1 MFSKLFNY
9 LKVEKFAH
17 IYLTTLD
24 NLIQLNM
31 NPENARIPMNLIR
44 ENVQPI
50 KTTMKMKNVIITSLI
65 LALVLSSCADKN
77 QAPTAPPP
85 PVLPVLAI
93 TSANT
98 TTDAEYPAAI
108 QGTVD
113 VEIRP
118 QVSGNLDRIF
128 VDEGAY
134 VSKGQTLFKINERP
148 FREQLNNALASL
160 HAAEAAL
167 INANLEV
174 DKLTPLVQNKVVS
187 DYQLKTAKASQ
198 KIAAANIEQAKAMVG
213 SAKINL
219 GYTNVTAPVSGYIG
233 RLPKKQGSL
242 VSASDVEALT
252 TLSDVHEVFAYF
264 SLSETDFINFK
275 TQYAGSSL
283 GDKIKKLPPVTLILA
298 DNNAYPQTGKI
309 DMVDGQFDKTTGAIT
324 IRATFPNA
332 NGTLR
337 SGNTGRIRLGL
348 NHDDAILVPQAA
360 TVEMQDKV
368 FVFTVG
374 KDNKVTKMPI
384 SIVGKSGTNYLIKE
398 GVKTGD
404 QIVLS
409 GIDKLQDGQ
418 AIQPEKSTK
427 VAEVTNKK

>member
-1 MFSKLFNY
+1 
-9 LKVEKFAH
+9 
-17 IYLTTLD
+17 
-24 NLIQLNM
+24 M
-31 NPENARIPMNLIR
+31 NPENARIPQFFKR
-44 ENVQPI
+44 NVEPI
-50 KTTMKMKNVIITSLI
+50 KTNKMKNVIITSFI

-242 VSASDVEALT
+242 VSAADVEALT

-275 TQYAGSSL
+275 TQYAGNSL

-298 DNNAYPQTGKI
+298 DNSSYPQTGKI

-337 SGNTGRIRLGL
+337 SGNTGKIRLGL

-384 SIVGKSGTNYLIKE
+384 TVVGKSGTNYLIKE

-418 AIQPEKSTK
+418 AIQPEKSNK

>member
-1 MFSKLFNY
+1 M
-9 LKVEKFAH
+9 
-17 IYLTTLD
+17 LD

-31 NPENARIPMNLIR
+31 NPENARMPKELIR

-50 KTTMKMKNVIITSLI
+50 KTMKMKNVIITSFI

-93 TSANT
+93 TSTNT

-118 QVSGNLDRIF
+118 QVSGNLERVY
-128 VDEGAY
+128 VDEGSY

-264 SLSETDFINFK
+264 SLGETDFINFK
-275 TQYAGSSL
+275 AQYAGSSL

-337 SGNTGRIRLGL
+337 SGNTGKIRLGL

-384 SIVGKSGTNYLIKE
+384 TVVGKSGTNYLIKE

-427 VAEVTNKK
+427 VAQVTNQK

>member
-1 MFSKLFNY
+1 
-9 LKVEKFAH
+9 
-17 IYLTTLD
+17 
-24 NLIQLNM
+24 M

-77 QAPTAPPP
+77 QTPTAPPP

-384 SIVGKSGTNYLIKE
+384 SIAGKSGTNYLIKE

-427 VAEVTNKK
+427 VAEVTNQK

>member
-1 MFSKLFNY
+1 
-9 LKVEKFAH
+9 
-17 IYLTTLD
+17 
-24 NLIQLNM
+24 M
-31 NPENARIPMNLIR
+31 NPENARIPKNLIR

-50 KTTMKMKNVIITSLI
+50 KTNKMKNVIITSFI

-148 FREQLNNALASL
+148 YREQLNNALASL

-242 VSASDVEALT
+242 VSASDIEALT

-264 SLSETDFINFK
+264 SLGETDFINFK
-275 TQYAGSSL
+275 EQYKGSSL

-348 NHDDAILVPQAA
+348 QHDDAILVPQSA

-384 SIVGKSGTNYLIKE
+384 TVVGKNGTNYLIKE

-427 VAEVTNKK
+427 VAQVTNKK

>member
-1 MFSKLFNY
+1 MN
-9 LKVEKFAH
+9 
-17 IYLTTLD
+17 
-24 NLIQLNM
+24 IQ
-31 NPENARIPMNLIR
+31 NPSNKKIKN
-44 ENVQPI
+44 ENVQQI
-50 KTTMKMKNVIITSLI
+50 KTNMKMKNVIITSFI
-65 LALVLSSCADKN
+65 LALVLSSCADKS
-77 QAPTAPPP
+77 QAPAAAPAPL
-85 PVLPVLAI
+85 LPVLAI
-93 TSANT
+93 TSENT
-98 TTDAEYPAAI
+98 TTDAEYPASI

-118 QVSGNLDRIF
+118 QVSGNLDRVL

-134 VSKGQTLFKINERP
+134 VSKGQSLFKINERP

-167 INANLEV
+167 INAQLEV

-198 KIAAANIEQAKAMVG
+198 KIAAANIEQAKAMVA

-242 VSASDVEALT
+242 VSATDIEALT
-252 TLSDVHEVFAYF
+252 TLSDVHEVYAYF
-264 SLSETDFINFK
+264 SLGETDFINFK
-275 TQYAGSSL
+275 AQYAGSSI
-283 GDKIKKLPPVTLILA
+283 GDKIKKLPPVSLILA
-298 DNNAYPQTGKI
+298 DDNAYPQTGKI
-309 DMVDGQFDKTTGAIT
+309 DMVDGQFDKNTGAIT
-324 IRATFPNA
+324 LRATFPNA

-348 NHDDAILVPQAA
+348 QHDDAILVPQSA
-360 TVEMQDKV
+360 TIEMQDKV

-374 KDNKVTKMPI
+374 KENKVTKMPI
-384 SIVGKSGTNYLIKE
+384 TVIGKSGTNYLIKD

-409 GIDKLQDGQ
+409 GIDKLQEGQ
-418 AIQPEKSTK
+418 VIQPEKSTAK
-427 VAEVTNKK
+427 VAQIINKK

>member
-1 MFSKLFNY
+1 
-9 LKVEKFAH
+9 
-17 IYLTTLD
+17 
-24 NLIQLNM
+24 
-31 NPENARIPMNLIR
+31 
-44 ENVQPI
+44 
-50 KTTMKMKNVIITSLI
+50 MKNVIITSFI
-65 LALVLSSCADKN
+65 LALVLSSCADKS
-77 QAPTAPPP
+77 QAPAAAPA
-85 PVLPVLAI
+85 PVLPVMAI

-98 TTDAEYPAAI
+98 TTENEYPASI

-118 QVSGNLDRIF
+118 QVSGNLDRVL

-134 VSKGQTLFKINERP
+134 VSKGQSLFKINERP

-167 INANLEV
+167 INSQLEV

-198 KIAAANIEQAKAMVG
+198 KIAAANIEQAKAMVA

-242 VSASDVEALT
+242 VSASDIEPLT

-264 SLSETDFINFK
+264 SLGETDFINFK
-275 TQYAGSSL
+275 SQYAGNSI
-283 GDKIKKLPPVTLILA
+283 GDKIKKLPPVSLILA

-324 IRATFPNA
+324 LRATFPNA

-348 NHDDAILVPQAA
+348 QHDDAILVPQSA
-360 TVEMQDKV
+360 TIEMQDKV
-368 FVFTVG
+368 FVFTVS

-384 SIVGKSGTNYLIKE
+384 TVVGKSGSNYLIKD
-398 GVKTGD
+398 GVQAGD

-409 GIDKLQDGQ
+409 GIDKLQEGQ
-418 AIQPEKSTK
+418 VIQPEKGAAK
-427 VAEVTNKK
+427 VAQITNKK

>member
-1 MFSKLFNY
+1 M
-9 LKVEKFAH
+9 
-17 IYLTTLD
+17 LD

-31 NPENARIPMNLIR
+31 NPENARIPKNFIR

-50 KTTMKMKNVIITSLI
+50 KTTMKMKNVIITSFI

-98 TTDAEYPAAI
+98 TTDSEYPASI

-118 QVSGNLDRIF
+118 QVSGNLDRIY

-148 FREQLNNALASL
+148 YREQLNNALASL

-198 KIAAANIEQAKAMVG
+198 KIATANIEQAKAMVG

-264 SLSETDFINFK
+264 SLGETDFINFK
-275 TQYAGSSL
+275 EQYKGSSL

-348 NHDDAILVPQAA
+348 NHDDAILVPQSA

-384 SIVGKSGTNYLIKE
+384 TVVGKSGTNYLIKE

-427 VAEVTNKK
+427 VAEVTNQK

>member
-1 MFSKLFNY
+1 ML
-9 LKVEKFAH
+9 E
-17 IYLTTLD
+17 
-24 NLIQLNM
+24 NLISLNM
-31 NPENARIPMNLIR
+31 NVQNTSDKNFKNG
-44 ENVQPI
+44 NVQQI
-50 KTTMKMKNVIITSLI
+50 KTNMKMKNVIITSFI
-65 LALVLSSCADKN
+65 LALVLSSCADKS
-77 QAPTAPPP
+77 QAPAAAPAPL
-85 PVLPVLAI
+85 LPVLAI
-93 TSANT
+93 TSENT
-98 TTDAEYPAAI
+98 TTDAEYPASI

-118 QVSGNLDRIF
+118 QVSGNLDRVL

-134 VSKGQTLFKINERP
+134 VSKGQSLFKINERP

-167 INANLEV
+167 INAQLEV

-198 KIAAANIEQAKAMVG
+198 KIAAANIEQAKAMVA

-242 VSASDVEALT
+242 VSSSDIEALT
-252 TLSDVHEVFAYF
+252 TLSDVHEVYAYF
-264 SLSETDFINFK
+264 SLGETDFINFK
-275 TQYAGSSL
+275 AQYAGSSI
-283 GDKIKKLPPVTLILA
+283 GDKIKKLPPVSLILA

-309 DMVDGQFDKTTGAIT
+309 DMVDGQFDKNTGAIT
-324 IRATFPNA
+324 LRATFPNA

-348 NHDDAILVPQAA
+348 QHDDAILVPQSA
-360 TVEMQDKV
+360 TIEMQDKV

-374 KDNKVTKMPI
+374 KENKVTKMPI
-384 SIVGKSGTNYLIKE
+384 TVIGKSGTNYLIKD

-409 GIDKLQDGQ
+409 GIDKLQEGQ
-418 AIQPEKSTK
+418 VIQPEKSTAK
-427 VAEVTNKK
+427 VAQIINKK

>member
-1 MFSKLFNY
+1 
-9 LKVEKFAH
+9 
-17 IYLTTLD
+17 
-24 NLIQLNM
+24 M
-31 NPENARIPMNLIR
+31 NPENARMPKELIR

-50 KTTMKMKNVIITSLI
+50 KTTMKMKNVITSFI

-98 TTDAEYPAAI
+98 TTDNEYPASI

-118 QVSGNLDRIF
+118 QVSGNLDRIY

-242 VSASDVEALT
+242 VSASDIEPLT

-275 TQYAGSSL
+275 SKYAGNSL
-283 GDKIKKLPPVTLILA
+283 GDKIKKLPPVNLILA
-298 DNNAYPQTGKI
+298 DNNDYPKTGKI

-324 IRATFPNA
+324 LRATFPNT

-348 NHDDAILVPQAA
+348 NHDDAILVPQSA

-384 SIVGKSGTNYLIKE
+384 TVVGKSGTNYLIKE

-427 VAEVTNKK
+427 VAEVTNQK

>member
-1 MFSKLFNY
+1 
-9 LKVEKFAH
+9 
-17 IYLTTLD
+17 
-24 NLIQLNM
+24 M
-31 NPENARIPMNLIR
+31 NPENARMPKNFIR

-50 KTTMKMKNVIITSLI
+50 KTTMKMKNVIITSFI
-65 LALVLSSCADKN
+65 LALVLSSCGDKN
-77 QAPTAPPP
+77 QAPTPPPP

-98 TTDAEYPAAI
+98 TTDAEYPASI

-118 QVSGNLDRIF
+118 QVSGNLDRIY

-148 FREQLNNALASL
+148 YREQLNNALASL

-242 VSASDVEALT
+242 VSATDVEALT

-264 SLSETDFINFK
+264 SLGETDFINFK
-275 TQYAGSSL
+275 EQYKGSSL

-348 NHDDAILVPQAA
+348 NHNDAILVPQAA

-384 SIVGKSGTNYLIKE
+384 TVVGKSGANYLIKD
-398 GVKTGD
+398 GVKSGD

>member
-1 MFSKLFNY
+1 
-9 LKVEKFAH
+9 
-17 IYLTTLD
+17 
-24 NLIQLNM
+24 M
-31 NPENARIPMNLIR
+31 NPENSRIHKFFTR

-50 KTTMKMKNVIITSLI
+50 KTKMKMKNVIITSFI

-77 QAPTAPPP
+77 QAPAAPPP

-98 TTDAEYPAAI
+98 VTDSEYPASI

-134 VSKGQTLFKINERP
+134 VNKGQTLFKINERP

-187 DYQLKTAKASQ
+187 DYQLKTAKATQ
-198 KIAAANIEQAKAMVG
+198 KIAHANIEQAKAMVG

-219 GYTNVTAPVSGYIG
+219 GYTNITAPVSGYIG

-275 TQYAGSSL
+275 AQYEGSSL

-298 DNNAYPQTGKI
+298 DNSTYPKTGKI

-324 IRATFPNA
+324 IRATFPNT
-332 NGTLR
+332 NKTLR

-384 SIVGKSGTNYLIKE
+384 TVVGKSGTNYLIKD
-398 GVKTGD
+398 GVKSGD

-418 AIQPEKSTK
+418 AIQPEKTSK
-427 VAEVTNKK
+427 VAEVTNQK

>member
-1 MFSKLFNY
+1 
-9 LKVEKFAH
+9 
-17 IYLTTLD
+17 
-24 NLIQLNM
+24 M
-31 NPENARIPMNLIR
+31 NPENARIPKNFIR

-50 KTTMKMKNVIITSLI
+50 KTTMKMKNVIITSFI

-98 TTDAEYPAAI
+98 TTDSEYPASI

-118 QVSGNLDRIF
+118 QVSGNLDRIY

-242 VSASDVEALT
+242 VSATDIEPLT

-264 SLSETDFINFK
+264 SLGETDFINFK
-275 TQYAGSSL
+275 EQYAGNSL

-298 DNNAYPQTGKI
+298 DNSAYPKTGKI

-348 NHDDAILVPQAA
+348 QHDDAILVPQAA

-384 SIVGKSGTNYLIKE
+384 TVVGKSGTNYLIKE

-418 AIQPEKSTK
+418 VIQPEKSTK
-427 VAEVTNKK
+427 VAEVTNQK

>member
-1 MFSKLFNY
+1 
-9 LKVEKFAH
+9 
-17 IYLTTLD
+17 
-24 NLIQLNM
+24 M
-31 NPENARIPMNLIR
+31 NPENATIQKNLIR

-50 KTTMKMKNVIITSLI
+50 KTTMKMKNVIITSFI

-98 TTDAEYPAAI
+98 ITDSEYPASI

-118 QVSGNLDRIF
+118 QVSGNLERVY

-134 VSKGQTLFKINERP
+134 VNKGQTLFKINERP

-187 DYQLKTAKASQ
+187 DYQLKTAKATQ

-242 VSASDVEALT
+242 VSATDVEPLT

-264 SLSETDFINFK
+264 SLGETDFINFK
-275 TQYAGSSL
+275 EQYAGSSL

-298 DNNAYPQTGKI
+298 DNSAYPKTGKI

-332 NGTLR
+332 NGVLR

-348 NHDDAILVPQAA
+348 NHNDAILVPQAA

-384 SIVGKSGTNYLIKE
+384 TVVGKSGTNYLIKD
-398 GVKTGD
+398 GVKSGD